1 MQLQSKQ
8 VHVENPVQRMPV
20 ITNRPQ

>member
-20 ITNRPQ
+20 IPNRPQ